1 MFAPPQPW
9 QIETREH
16 YARPAGRA
24 IAALERPAAG
34 AIIAAMTVE
43 TPTETPHILVVDDDK
58 RLRELLRKYLTE
70 QGFRVTVAT
79 DAVDAR
85 RKLDGLAFDLLVLDI
100 MMPGESGLEL
110 TRALRE
116 KDGVPILLLTAMG
129 EPEDRIA
136 GLETGADDYLAK
148 PFEPRELVLRIR
160 TILRRVPPEAPT
172 SRRELRFGAFSF
184 DLDRRTLRRGSQ
196 EIRLTGGEAELL
208 AALAAA
214 PGQALSREALGLQAR
229 LGQGADAPAD
239 PAGGSRMVDVQM
251 TRLRRKIEA
260 DPRFPRYL
268 QTVRGRG
275 YMLQTD

>member
-1 MFAPPQPW
+1 MNALPFFAMPDRRLEQ
-9 QIETREH
+9 
-16 YARPAGRA
+16 YARPTAPA
-24 IAALERPAAG
+24 IAALERPAAR
-34 AIIAAMTVE
+34 AIIAAMSLE
-43 TPTETPHILVVDDDK
+43 TSAEPPHILVVDDDK
-58 RLRELLRKYLTE
+58 RLRELLRKYLTD

-79 DAVDAR
+79 DAADAR

-100 MMPGESGLEL
+100 MMPGESGLAL
-110 TRALRE
+110 TRSLRE

-160 TILRRVPPEAPT
+160 TILRRVPQEAAGG
-172 SRRELRFGAFSF
+172 RREVRFGAFSF
-184 DLDRRTLRRGSQ
+184 DLERRTLRRGGQ

-214 PGQALSREALGLQAR
+214 PGQALSREALGQ
-229 LGQGADAPAD
+229 QSE

-275 YMLQTD
+275 YMLQPD